1 MKIRRQFENENEEN
15 DGNEDRLSDLPD
27 NVLLH
32 ILSFLNTKHV
42 VQTCVLSTRW
52 KHLWKHIPNL
62 RLHVS
67 RFPTVKNF
75 AKFVS
80 KILALRDAST
90 ALHSLDLYRH
100 GNIEPQLL
108 KNILKYICSHNT
120 QLQELRLSVRG
131 DSGLIMSCV
140 SQCQALTTLKLSV
153 YPRGNINSNSGIL
166 FPISLN
172 FPALTNL
179 DLTNFIFCGGENEC
193 ADPFSA
199 FTKLNNLVI
208 RHCIVKDAQI
218 LNISNELLVNL
229 ALHDNSLHFAKIEL
243 SAQDLRTLTLT
254 GDIIQKTCGS
264 SLSSIKELNIDATD
278 LLYSE
283 VDPLIIL
290 SWLQD
295 LSNLE
300 SLKVTSTTLQ
310 VPCQLSCV

>member
-1 MKIRRQFENENEEN
+1 ML
-15 DGNEDRLSDLPD
+15 D
-27 NVLLH
+27 
-32 ILSFLNTKHV
+32 
-42 VQTCVLSTRW
+42 
-52 KHLWKHIPNL
+52 
-62 RLHVS
+62 VS

-75 AKFVS
+75 ATFLS
-80 KILALRDAST
+80 KILAHHDTST
-90 ALHSLDLYRH
+90 ALHSLDLDRH
-100 GNIEPQLL
+100 GIIEPQLL
-108 KNILKYICSHNT
+108 KKTLKYICSHNT
-120 QLQELRLSVRG
+120 QLQELRISVCG
-131 DSGLIMSCV
+131 DGGLIMSCV

-153 YPRGNINSNSGIL
+153 SPRGNINSNSGIL

-172 FPALTNL
+172 LPALTNL

-243 SAQDLRTLTLT
+243 SAPDLRTLTLI

-283 VDPLIIL
+283 VDPLILL

-310 VPCQLSCV
+310 VPLSCFKYLFLLIS